1 MRRSKR
7 LWDKLLVYSR
17 TDLCGGRLETAV
29 TTAIKLS
36 YPYGTAAM
44 KPISN
49 LAALK
54 LTEIKEELEKASKNE
69 QYDAYTRAHLVD
81 SLTRVTKWLESRYV
95 VRAD

>member
-1 MRRSKR
+1 
-7 LWDKLLVYSR
+7 
-17 TDLCGGRLETAV
+17 
-29 TTAIKLS
+29 
-36 YPYGTAAM
+36 M

-54 LTEIKEELEKASKNE
+54 LSEIKEKIEKASKNE